1 VLLFR
6 ECVWFA
12 GCGSSGNSGTALS
25 TLNLSTL
32 NASVQVEY
40 RERERERDFIRKQY
54 TFHASCALD
63 TIHTSSLVDTQ
74 TCIDHAETQAGI
86 SRPIARSAG
95 GDGERGWGVG
105 GEKERESE

>member
-1 VLLFR
+1 MLLFR

-32 NASVQVEY
+32 NARVQVEY
-40 RERERERDFIRKQY
+40 RERERDFIRKQY

-95 GDGERGWGVG
+95 GDGERGWGMG